1 MKLAVVGA
9 GVSGANIVRT
19 LLNHPNFTTNDTI
32 DVFEP
37 REELGPGMPY
47 LTTDDESI
55 MLNLSPDKLSVDFS
69 NPLDFTEWLEKNY
82 EEPRNFENLVSRPQ
96 YGKYLQERLAP
107 YFEHKQVHHIQEEV
121 EDLHVIEGQDH
132 FLYDIQTSGA
142 WSETSYD
149 AVFLSI
155 GHPPYNNFYDLIGKE
170 NYIHNPYPM
179 NETLMELDPSK
190 KIGIIGS
197 GATGVDLMRFFDT
210 HYTLEEPLTYYDI
223 KEPFH
228 FVKIPY
234 EKKDVNLSFSME
246 WIEQQ
251 KELYEGFLPLSV
263 VLELFYSDMAEKDIN
278 IQAVYEAYQT
288 NDLATA
294 QKAIES
300 NDQKLAYVQEY
311 INRLIVFLPHLYN
324 ALDAEDR
331 DVYMDKYY
339 RVLDFFKSLVP
350 YETYKWLIDLVDAE
364 KVRSV
369 ADTKEITSEE
379 DGSFT
384 IERTDGTIEHADVLI
399 NASGFNFKLSELA
412 KRSTLLHNLYNK
424 KLIEPHRN
432 GNFVFVNWP
441 DANVVNQRFGT
452 MKNLFFTGLLIGG
465 TQHANNDAPLT
476 MRQAIYSANAF
487 MNRRS
492 KE

>member
-234 EKKDVNLSFSME
+234 EKKSLT
-246 WIEQQ
+246 
-251 KELYEGFLPLSV
+251 FLFQWNGL
-263 VLELFYSDMAEKDIN
+263 N
-278 IQAVYEAYQT
+278 
-288 NDLATA
+288 
-294 QKAIES
+294 
-300 NDQKLAYVQEY
+300 
-311 INRLIVFLPHLYN
+311 
-324 ALDAEDR
+324 
-331 DVYMDKYY
+331 
-339 RVLDFFKSLVP
+339 
-350 YETYKWLIDLVDAE
+350 
-364 KVRSV
+364 
-369 ADTKEITSEE
+369 
-379 DGSFT
+379 
-384 IERTDGTIEHADVLI
+384 
-399 NASGFNFKLSELA
+399 
-412 KRSTLLHNLYNK
+412 NK
-424 KLIEPHRN
+424 KSITRDSYHL
-432 GNFVFVNWP
+432 V
-441 DANVVNQRFGT
+441 
-452 MKNLFFTGLLIGG
+452 
-465 TQHANNDAPLT
+465 
-476 MRQAIYSANAF
+476 
-487 MNRRS
+487 
-492 KE
+492 